1 MASFEGP
8 GGEPGPAA
16 ADSSDD
22 EGMYRVERILKSK
35 VVRGRTLYLVRWEG
49 YGEEDDSWED
59 EANIN
64 EAALRDFEDRQARA
78 RRG

>member
-1 MASFEGP
+1 MRRPPPPQEQA
-8 GGEPGPAA
+8 GGV
-16 ADSSDD
+16 
-22 EGMYRVERILKSK
+22 YVVERLLARRDGP
-35 VVRGRTLYLVRWEG
+35 RGGQQYLVRWEG

-59 EANIN
+59 ESNIN

>member
-1 MASFEGP
+1 MSGCSRGATGR
-8 GGEPGPAA
+8 AA
-16 ADSSDD
+16 V
-22 EGMYRVERILKSK
+22 MQ
-35 VVRGRTLYLVRWEG
+35 YLVRWEG

-59 EANIN
+59 ESNIN